1 MNEIASTLKKSS
13 DSGRILK
20 ISVPSSLVVKKE
32 EELLKKC
39 SKEVSINGFRK
50 GKVPISVIKKRFG
63 DVLKGEAIED
73 ECKDAYFGVIKEKG
87 IVPLTRAEIGNIE
100 RGEDILSFT
109 ASFEVMLEMDIDYKD
124 IVLELPISRITEED
138 VDKVIEEMRISYA
151 TSMPV
156 VRVSASGDYLVI
168 NYDYLKEEKGVL
180 RPEKVINFGFILG
193 STAVPDEFNKKL
205 VGRKSGENVEVT
217 VRYPIGYK
225 ETSVAGRE
233 VTYKIV
239 INEIKEVRL
248 PPVDGEF
255 AKMCG
260 FQNIKELREYARK
273 TLFERVD
280 AQVKEILPGMV
291 LNKLIEKHEF
301 DPPKVFIDIAY
312 EDYQNDVRN
321 GNIKPM
327 DEKKIKKRAI
337 WDAKAKVVL
346 SIIADKEI
354 LTVTDEEVK
363 ETLRKSLSPAETR
376 SVLGD
381 VDRREY
387 IRAYIRRGKALDFVV
402 EKAKV
407 EYVKKIDRG
416 KTDDH
421 KLVTTKLSLN
431 Q

>member
-1 MNEIASTLKKSS
+1 
-13 DSGRILK
+13 
-20 ISVPSSLVVKKE
+20 
-32 EELLKKC
+32 
-39 SKEVSINGFRK
+39 
-50 GKVPISVIKKRFG
+50 
-63 DVLKGEAIED
+63 
-73 ECKDAYFGVIKEKG
+73 
-87 IVPLTRAEIGNIE
+87 
-100 RGEDILSFT
+100 
-109 ASFEVMLEMDIDYKD
+109 
-124 IVLELPISRITEED
+124 
-138 VDKVIEEMRISYA
+138 
-151 TSMPV
+151 
-156 VRVSASGDYLVI
+156 
-168 NYDYLKEEKGVL
+168 L